1 MKSRIDDYVLGN
13 MTADERAAME
23 QARRYDPELD
33 QAVRDA
39 EDSLAPLSLA
49 AGDVPPPPGLWHRI
63 EAAIGSE
70 EAALNGRTV
79 MALGQGEWQPIA
91 PGIEAK
97 AMWNDR
103 TTLLRCAAG
112 AILPDHVHDGEE
124 HLLVLSGDLVIGGR
138 TFNSG
143 DYIRSQPGLDRFLH
157 MTRTGCLILTQIG
170 Q

>member
-1 MKSRIDDYVLGN
+1 MKIRIEEYVLG
-13 MTADERAAME
+13 TLTPEERAEVE
-23 QARRYDPELD
+23 QARRYDPTLD
-33 QAVRDA
+33 QAIRDM
-39 EDSLAPLSLA
+39 EDALAPMSLA
-49 AGDVPPPPGLWHRI
+49 AGSVAPPASLWSRI

-70 EAALNGRTV
+70 DAALSGRTV
-79 MALGQGEWQPIA
+79 VELGDGDWMAIA
-91 PGIEAK
+91 PGIDAK
-97 AMWNDR
+97 PMWNDR

-112 AILPDHVHDGEE
+112 SILPDHVHEGDE

-143 DYIRSQPGLDRFLH
+143 DYIRSQPGMDRFMH